1 MLETIDLL
9 FWLKDRED
17 FLMSSREMATEVGD
31 TQNVV
36 DIEEDLRIVRRI
48 KEIVR
53 EHKDE

>member
-31 TQNVV
+31 NLQVV

-48 KEIVR
+48 KKIVR